1 MIAHFPARD
10 LWWLAAGGLGYGARY
25 LQLRARAGRIHPPD
39 ATGNLLRLQ
48 TLYGY
53 NAHSLV
59 SIAHG
64 VRVWTTPDIDG
75 AIVYNDSGRVRLATG
90 DPLADESEASELAR
104 QFILAARNAGRIAA
118 FVPTT
123 TRFAESMAGA
133 DLTTVIIGAAPYFD
147 LKSWEPRGDRAKRLR
162 AGLNQAKRA
171 GVVVEAVQT
180 VEEGLRDEAV
190 GLCREWLKSRRAAT
204 NFGWLFELDPFR
216 HAAYKRFFTARD
228 ATGRLVG
235 LLAASPIPARNGWY
249 LEDVLRGPD
258 APPGTTDSL
267 IVGAFR
273 SLRDDG
279 AGVATLGTCPLAN
292 DGEVIIRTG
301 EYRLVESALRL
312 TATRL
317 GSFYNFAGVRS
328 FKAKFVPSWWE
339 SEYAI
344 ASRGLL
350 MPSRV
355 AHAVIR
361 AILPGGITSL
371 LSRQAMRVGAD
382 QIKIGGPLKKS
393 IDSRNRYGNP

>member
-25 LQLRARAGRIHPPD
+25 LRLRARAARVTPPD

-53 NAHSLV
+53 NELSLV
-59 SIAHG
+59 SVALG
-64 VRVWTTPDIDG
+64 ARVWTTPEIDG
-75 AIVYNDSGRVRLATG
+75 AVIYQESGRVRLATG
-90 DPLADESEASELAR
+90 DPLADEMEASELAR
-104 QFILAARNAGRIAA
+104 RFIFAAQNSGRIAA

-123 TRFAESMAGA
+123 ARFAESMAGV
-133 DLTTVIIGAAPYFD
+133 DLTTVKIGAAPYFD
-147 LKSWEPRGDRAKRLR
+147 LKSWESRGDRAKRLR

-171 GVVVEAVQT
+171 GVVIEAVET
-180 VEEGLRDEAV
+180 VEERLRGEAV
-190 GLCREWLKSRRAAT
+190 GLCREWLRSRRTAT
-204 NFGWLFELDPFR
+204 SFEWLFTLDLFR
-216 HAAYKRFFTARD
+216 HAAHKRFFTARH
-228 ATGRLVG
+228 AEGRLVG

-249 LEDVLRGPD
+249 LEDVLRRSG

-267 IVGAFR
+267 IVTAFR
-273 SLRDDG
+273 ILREDG
-279 AGVATLGTCPLAN
+279 AGVATLGTCPLAT
-292 DGEVIIRTG
+292 DGEDIIRTG
-301 EYRLVESALRL
+301 DHRLIESALRL
-312 TATRL
+312 TAARL

-355 AHAVIR
+355 AYAVIR

-371 LSRQAMRVGAD
+371 LSHQAMRVGAD
-382 QIKIGGPLKKS
+382 RIKPGRPIKK
-393 IDSRNRYGNP
+393 ICRK